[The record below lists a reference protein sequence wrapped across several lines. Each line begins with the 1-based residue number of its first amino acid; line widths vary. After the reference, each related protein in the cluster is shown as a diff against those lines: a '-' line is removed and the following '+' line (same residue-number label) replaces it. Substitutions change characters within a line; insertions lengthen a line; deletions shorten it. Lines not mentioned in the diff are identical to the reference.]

1 MRTTKIAFR
10 RRRAEILRFTA
21 SKAFR
26 SAAAISSIECV
37 DAGFTV
43 GSRLFEAT
51 AILVPGHEAALPLR
65 SKREMV
71 MGR

>member
-10 RRRAEILRFTA
+10 RRRAEILRFAA

-43 GSRLFEAT
+43 GSRLFEAS
-51 AILVPGHEAALPLR
+51 LLPFLFQGT
-65 SKREMV
+65 KRPCRCDRR
-71 MGR
+71 GKW